1 MLSSGGTLL
10 APHNSHSNSNSNF
23 AQKYHLSEEHSSS
36 ASSVGG
42 SSSEGTVSSTLT
54 IINLDSEDDHAN
66 LVYVCWA
73 ENRAGSRAKNFTV
86 TVLPSS
92 SSLLGGTA
100 SNWSRVELAGGIVGI
115 LISLV
120 LAFVLV
126 TLILIRSKR
135 FGSALSSAKK
145 FGGGGDGSGGGNG
158 SSEMSEKSKTI
169 AAAAV
174 SQFLKGGTLNGFV
187 YGGGGGQNSQ
197 ATNYGYQTSS
207 ASATS
212 IAPHH
217 LSMLG
222 LDGIDKKPEIF
233 GYSTSRRSPG
243 VQQPDLVA
251 NGGGNGPNSIL
262 GPAGYELNTYS
273 NGGKFLFTFFNLFVL
288 VLTFFFFYFL
298 GMPSYQPSPYHYQQ
312 QQQPHHAHQS
322 SDASMMLMTTNPG
335 AAPESYDMMYPQEMY
350 HSQQEADGLYRAVM
364 VQAPPPPHQG
374 PMIIGNQHFQPSDS
388 PQLQQQQQL
397 QLSTLSAGNLYSQ
410 YALSQH
416 DLRLLAAAEQQ
427 QQQQQ
432 NFHHQQQQSHHQ
444 QHRISPADSF
454 TNLQSAAAAQ
464 GRPNAAHLMHI
475 SSKSPFPDHQNQAYI
490 LANQNIS
497 SVDLLYDDDDVFA
510 PPTVSASNSN
520 STANYSPVYEGGHH
534 PHYQQ
539 QYPHHQQQQMIY
551 GQTTTSSSKRSSPW
565 STATVIPNHHLQGG
579 GGFNQSQ
586 QQPLH
591 SSHHHLMVT
600 PTPNLMSTTS
610 TTIRY
615 SPDEG
620 YGEEGGSSTTVT
632 TNGSGGGLNVLP
644 TVGQLEGTEV

>member
-10 APHNSHSNSNSNF
+10 APTSSHSNSF

-36 ASSVGG
+36 PTSASSA
-42 SSSEGTVSSTLT
+42 EGTVSSTLT

-145 FGGGGDGSGGGNG
+145 FGGGGGDGNGGLNG

-233 GYSTSRRSPG
+233 GYSSRRSP

-251 NGGGNGPNSIL
+251 NGSNGPNSIL

-273 NGGKFLFTFFNLFVL
+273 NGGEFL
-288 VLTFFFFYFL
+288 
-298 GMPSYQPSPYHYQQ
+298 
-312 QQQPHHAHQS
+312 
-322 SDASMMLMTTNPG
+322 
-335 AAPESYDMMYPQEMY
+335 
-350 HSQQEADGLYRAVM
+350 
-364 VQAPPPPHQG
+364 
-374 PMIIGNQHFQPSDS
+374 
-388 PQLQQQQQL
+388 
-397 QLSTLSAGNLYSQ
+397 
-410 YALSQH
+410 
-416 DLRLLAAAEQQ
+416 LR
-427 QQQQQ
+427 
-432 NFHHQQQQSHHQ
+432 
-444 QHRISPADSF
+444 
-454 TNLQSAAAAQ
+454 
-464 GRPNAAHLMHI
+464 
-475 SSKSPFPDHQNQAYI
+475 I
-490 LANQNIS
+490 LKIW
-497 SVDLLYDDDDVFA
+497 F
-510 PPTVSASNSN
+510 
-520 STANYSPVYEGGHH
+520 
-534 PHYQQ
+534 
-539 QYPHHQQQQMIY
+539 
-551 GQTTTSSSKRSSPW
+551 
-565 STATVIPNHHLQGG
+565 
-579 GGFNQSQ
+579 
-586 QQPLH
+586 
-591 SSHHHLMVT
+591 
-600 PTPNLMSTTS
+600 
-610 TTIRY
+610 
-615 SPDEG
+615 
-620 YGEEGGSSTTVT
+620 
-632 TNGSGGGLNVLP
+632 
-644 TVGQLEGTEV
+644 